1 MVESNKQLND
11 ANMKLKTDLKR
22 ALDELVEVKKENEKL
37 KADANNAKD
46 SQALLVIIK
55 EKEEQ
60 YQAHMLE
67 LLTRLKAMEEELQ

>member
-46 SQALLVIIK
+46 SQALLLIIK

-60 YQAHMLE
+60 YQSHMLE
-67 LLTRLKAMEEELQ
+67 LLTRFKAMEEELQ